1 MPAGRGSVKNKAEG
15 DILVYINF
23 HPDVNWPLKSM
34 LLLGFCVEFVMKMDL
49 ETFAQNDWTIPLVF
63 LTSLVIQ
70 SAKLLT
76 LEA

>member
-49 ETFAQNDWTIPLVF
+49 ETFA
-63 LTSLVIQ
+63 
-70 SAKLLT
+70 
-76 LEA
+76 